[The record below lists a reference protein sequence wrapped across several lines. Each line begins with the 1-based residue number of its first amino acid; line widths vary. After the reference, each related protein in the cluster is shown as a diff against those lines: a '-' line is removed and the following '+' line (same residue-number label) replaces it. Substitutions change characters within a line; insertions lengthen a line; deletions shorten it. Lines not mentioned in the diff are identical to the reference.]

1 LPRCP
6 LSGEIPGH
14 RWGSFHAEEVRR
26 SAVLHGLS
34 RRQRV
39 KRSNL
44 LSIYRRIY
52 FYLTFS
58 AKSSPL
64 ARYRSAALP
73 LASVVLSASIERQ
86 LRMA

>member
-1 LPRCP
+1 MI
-6 LSGEIPGH
+6 S
-14 RWGSFHAEEVRR
+14 
-26 SAVLHGLS
+26 
-34 RRQRV
+34 RV

-44 LSIYRRIY
+44 LSIYHGK
-52 FYLTFS
+52 FS
-58 AKSSPL
+58 NLSYVILSQLLSRGVSGKPHDTAPRNILFEQQSLLL